1 MSTVFSRRS
10 FLKYTAVTAVAVAGT
25 SLLGGCS
32 GSGAETAI
40 QTTYPSD
47 NVVLKVKSTLE
58 TLEYDPTD
66 GHATFTIHI
75 VNGRKN
81 PIVVSPNRFAVKAYD
96 KNNNC
101 IANIFVGSTQG
112 SLNAVLA
119 SGDTNPISRGKECT
133 YTVIASG
140 LPVMKAEDT
149 ECPVA
154 SPAYHLHP
162 GYRVQRVHRKLD
174 HLPGYCGPCFGLT
187 LTPYFVDKRRNVS
200 CLTLFP
206 GVIF

>member
-58 TLEYDPTD
+58 ALEYNPKS
-66 GHATFTIHI
+66 GNATFTIHI

-81 PIVVSPNRFAVKAYD
+81 PIIVSPNRFAVKAYD
-96 KNNNC
+96 KNINC
-101 IANIFVGSTQG
+101 IADIFVGSTQG

-119 SGDTNPISRGKECT
+119 SGDTNPIKRGKECT

-154 SPAYHLHP
+154 SLRIIYTPDTEYNEYTANWIISPDTAVPAL
-162 GYRVQRVHRKLD
+162 G
-174 HLPGYCGPCFGLT
+174 
-187 LTPYFVDKRRNVS
+187 
-200 CLTLFP
+200 
-206 GVIF
+206 

>member
-10 FLKYTAVTAVAVAGT
+10 FLKYTAVAAVAVAGT

-119 SGDTNPISRGKECT
+119 YGDTNPISRGKECT

-140 LPVMKAEDT
+140 LPVMKDEDT

-154 SPAYHLHP
+154 SLRIIY
-162 GYRVQRVHRKLD
+162 
-174 HLPGYCGPCFGLT
+174 
-187 LTPYFVDKRRNVS
+187 TPDTEYNEYTANWIISPILRSLLWADPY
-200 CLTLFP
+200 T
-206 GVIF
+206 IFC

>member
-112 SLNAVLA
+112 SLNAALA
-119 SGDTNPISRGKECT
+119 PGDTNPISIRPACDEGRG
-133 YTVIASG
+133 YRMPHR
-140 LPVMKAEDT
+140 L
-149 ECPVA
+149 
-154 SPAYHLHP
+154 PAYHLHP

>member
-58 TLEYDPTD
+58 SLEYAPTS
-66 GHATFTIHI
+66 GNATFVIHI

-81 PIVVSPNRFAVKAYD
+81 PIIVSPNRFAVKAYD

-112 SLNAVLA
+112 NVTARLD
-119 SGDTNPISRGKECT
+119 SGEPNPISRGKECI
-133 YTVIASG
+133 YTIKASG
-140 LPVMKAEDT
+140 LPVMKAEAT
-149 ECPVA
+149 ECPIA
-154 SPAYHLHP
+154 SLRIIYTPDTEYNEYTANWIISPDTAVPAL
-162 GYRVQRVHRKLD
+162 G
-174 HLPGYCGPCFGLT
+174 
-187 LTPYFVDKRRNVS
+187 
-200 CLTLFP
+200 
-206 GVIF
+206 

>member
-10 FLKYTAVTAVAVAGT
+10 FLKYTAVAAVAVAGT

-58 TLEYDPTD
+58 SLEYDPTS
-66 GHATFTIHI
+66 GSATFTIHI

-112 SLNAVLA
+112 SLNAALA
-119 SGDTNPISRGKECT
+119 PGYTNPISRGKECIC
-133 YTVIASG
+133 TVIASG

-149 ECPVA
+149 ECPIA
-154 SPAYHLHP
+154 SLRIIY
-162 GYRVQRVHRKLD
+162 
-174 HLPGYCGPCFGLT
+174 
-187 LTPYFVDKRRNVS
+187 TPDTEYNEYTANWIISPDTRS
-200 CLTLFP
+200 LLWADPYT
-206 GVIF
+206 IFC

>member
-58 TLEYDPTD
+58 SLEYDPTS
-66 GHATFTIHI
+66 GNATFTIHI

-112 SLNAVLA
+112 SLNAALA
-119 SGDTNPISRGKECT
+119 PGYTNPISRGKECIC
-133 YTVIASG
+133 TVIASG
-140 LPVMKAEDT
+140 LPVDTENPEDT
-149 ECPVA
+149 ECPIA
-154 SPAYHLHP
+154 SLRIIYTPDTEYNEYTANWIISPDTAVPAL
-162 GYRVQRVHRKLD
+162 G
-174 HLPGYCGPCFGLT
+174 
-187 LTPYFVDKRRNVS
+187 
-200 CLTLFP
+200 
-206 GVIF
+206 